1 VGPTKHDIAVI
12 FPSLMHKDLNV
23 PQYVGCYLQG
33 LGLFFF
39 CIHGLSLMVGLSI
52 RDCDEEF
59 LGLELDGRL
68 SDVILVVGG

>member
-1 VGPTKHDIAVI
+1 
-12 FPSLMHKDLNV
+12 MHKDLNV

-33 LGLFFF
+33 LGLFF